1 MFKDGEERTVETAV
15 ANIIDAVDMT
25 NFSDEIEVIRG
36 ALADNT
42 GRNARN
48 EDTIWKEKYDALYE
62 QYTKRFKETFV
73 EPFSRDPAGLDPD
86 VHNMDTTFTEKDI
99 LRFDFSGKNE

>member
-1 MFKDGEERTVETAV
+1 MFKDGEEKTVEKAV
-15 ANIIDAVDMT
+15 SNIIDAVDMT
-25 NFSDEIEVIRG
+25 NFSEEMDIIRG

-42 GRNARN
+42 GRNAGN
-48 EDTIWKEKYDALYE
+48 EDTIWKDKYETLYE
-62 QYTKRFKETFV
+62 QYTKRFKETFA
-73 EPFSRDPAGLDPD
+73 EPVGDPRRLDPD

>member
-1 MFKDGEERTVETAV
+1 MFKDGEERTVETAIS
-15 ANIIDAVDMT
+15 NIIDAVDMT

-42 GRNARN
+42 GRNPAN
-48 EDTIWKEKYDALYE
+48 EDTVWKDKYDALYE
-62 QYTKRFKETFV
+62 QYTKRFKETFA
-73 EPFSRDPAGLDPD
+73 EPLGRNPANLDPD
-86 VHNMDTTFTEKDI
+86 VHNTDTTFTEKDI